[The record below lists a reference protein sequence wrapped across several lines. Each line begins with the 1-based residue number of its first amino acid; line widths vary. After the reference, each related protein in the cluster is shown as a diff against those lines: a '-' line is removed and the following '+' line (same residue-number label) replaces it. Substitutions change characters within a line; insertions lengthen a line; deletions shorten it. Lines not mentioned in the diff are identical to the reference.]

1 MDGQS
6 WLLAVYVARPCRFGM
21 RYMQNSAGRVLHTA
35 WGITRSR
42 QIGKVVKIL
51 IAWVGM
57 QGLRLQPETS
67 RVAVRHQMNRSC
79 VASNSSCFMMLFL
92 INGIKAKPT
101 VRITKST
108 FLNFI
113 SALF

>member
-1 MDGQS
+1 MDGQNR
-6 WLLAVYVARPCRFGM
+6 LLAVYAALPCRFGM
-21 RYMQNSAGRVLHTA
+21 RYMQNGAGRVLHTIR
-35 WGITRSR
+35 GITRSR
-42 QIGKVVKIL
+42 QIGKAVKIL
-51 IAWVGM
+51 MAWVGM
-57 QGLRLQPETS
+57 QGLQWQLKTS